1 MDPFARHAA
10 LDAGRGRALKVILS
24 IDPVKFPLTGI
35 GRYTFELARQL
46 VRIDEIESLRF
57 LRGARICDSI
67 PVPAPTSGALGG
79 IRGRLLKSRLAVGL
93 YRLTA
98 PRLKARAL
106 RGLEDYLF
114 HGPNFYLPPFGG
126 RSVVTMHDISPYT
139 WSSCHPPE
147 RVRYMQAEIKLS
159 LTWASMLITDSEF
172 TRREIA
178 SQFGWPLEKIRAVSL
193 ASSDEFHPRALV
205 DLQMLPE
212 RYGLA
217 PGEYSLFAGTIEPR
231 KNLLALLDAYEML
244 PGAMRKRW
252 PLVLVGYKGWNSDA
266 IHARIAR
273 AEHAGWARYLGFVA
287 AEDLPLIFAG
297 ARLFTFPSLYEGF
310 GLPVLEAM
318 ASGVPVVCSN
328 TSSLPEVAGDAAAMC
343 DAPDV
348 DVLSQLIAA
357 GLEDEAWRASAHDKG
372 LARAA
377 QFSWQRC
384 ARETAAV
391 YQAALQG

>member
-1 MDPFARHAA
+1 M
-10 LDAGRGRALKVILS
+10 KVVLS
-24 IDPVKFPLTGI
+24 IDPVKYPLTGI
-35 GRYTFELARQL
+35 GRYTFELAREL
-46 VRIDEIESLRF
+46 VRIEEIESLRF
-57 LRGARICDSI
+57 LRGARICNSI

-106 RGLEDYLF
+106 RGFEDYLF

-147 RVRYMQAEIKLS
+147 RVRYMQAEIELS
-159 LTWASMLITDSEF
+159 LTRASMLITDSEF

-193 ASSDEFHPRALV
+193 ASSDEFHPRRLV
-205 DLQMLPE
+205 DLQMLQE

-217 PGEYSLFAGTIEPR
+217 PGEYSLFVGTIEPR
-231 KNLLALLDAYEML
+231 KNIVSLLDAYSML
-244 PGAMRKRW
+244 PESMRRRW
-252 PLVLVGYKGWNSDA
+252 PLVLVGYRGWNNDA
-266 IHARIAR
+266 IHARIAE
-273 AEHAGWARYLGFVA
+273 AERAGWVRHLGFA
-287 AEDLPLIFAG
+287 TADDLPLLFAG
-297 ARLFTFPSLYEGF
+297 ARLFVFPSLYEGF

-328 TSSLPEVAGDAAAMC
+328 TSSLPEVAGNAAAMC
-343 DAPDV
+343 DAHDI
-348 DVLSQLIAA
+348 DRLALLMAS
-357 GLEDEAWRASAHDKG
+357 GLEDENWRASSVAKG
-372 LARAA
+372 LARAT

-384 ARETAAV
+384 AKETAAV
-391 YQAALQG
+391 YQAVLQN